1 MHKIVMLR
9 GWMKSLMLSDS
20 FVHVL
25 RVYEYNL
32 MLPLSVER
40 LFVQQHHVQGS
51 HCKRSLVN
59 CNHVCTVYDT
69 IKPLKPLIVVHKLTS
84 LGS

>member
-20 FVHVL
+20 FVHVV

-32 MLPLSVER
+32 MLPLSVEH
-40 LFVQQHHVQGS
+40 LFVQ
-51 HCKRSLVN
+51 
-59 CNHVCTVYDT
+59 
-69 IKPLKPLIVVHKLTS
+69 
-84 LGS
+84 